1 MGLTRVVTLRK
12 KGQLTIPDDVRAEL
26 GLGEGDPLWLAM
38 DGDVL
43 TLTPRPPRPTGL
55 IAEAVAPYTV
65 DARRSTAP
73 PPETPGRLPPA
84 PRLSEI
90 LAMFAANPMLTA
102 DEADAFARDL
112 AEIRAEGNRGEVR
125 DPWES

>member
-1 MGLTRVVTLRK
+1 MGLTRIVTLRK
-12 KGQLTIPDDVRAEL
+12 KGQLTVPDDVRAEL
-26 GLGEGDPLWLAM
+26 GLGAGDPLWLTV

-43 TLTPRPPRPTGL
+43 TLTPRPPRTAGR
-55 IAEAVAPYTV
+55 IAEADAPYAV
-65 DARRSTAP
+65 EAQRSAAP
-73 PPETPGRLPPA
+73 PPNTPGRLPPA

-112 AEIRAEGNRGEVR
+112 AGIRAEANRGEVR